1 MQVEICL
8 EYSLNWTVTG
18 LSLVSH
24 WSLTFRPHNL
34 SEHFFWMNICLITLI
49 LLCYTAVCS
58 PPMANLVLFL
68 LVLEDKLAVSFLVL
82 MLDLGGPLWRLP
94 VNEVVS
100 FE

>member
-1 MQVEICL
+1 
-8 EYSLNWTVTG
+8 
-18 LSLVSH
+18 
-24 WSLTFRPHNL
+24 
-34 SEHFFWMNICLITLI
+34 
-49 LLCYTAVCS
+49 
-58 PPMANLVLFL
+58 MANLVLFL